1 MPLHSFGFSFSAM
14 SYMNTSGWRLCE
26 TDVTEIE
33 QGTRTPHGWANWTDQ
48 LISFPGPL
56 PSFSHKSFRK
66 PPDQLLRGIRFPKP
80 LCWGWRGRWILTVCS
95 VSLCAGDWGGY
106 SLSAFSPSVLGAG
119 GATHCMLSPPILGA
133 EGFTHCLLSLWI
145 SVFHKFHFFFQIQEL
160 RIHSLG
166 WFLTLSI
173 FLGHQY
179 PNQTHQEPRKSII
192 LKDSPEF
199 PHPYLW
205 GLLIARPN
213 ADSELVVLIL
223 PTAWKHC
230 AINAK

>member
-1 MPLHSFGFSFSAM
+1 MLLHSFGSSFSAM

-80 LCWGWRGRWILTVCS
+80 LCWGWGRGRWILIVCS

-133 EGFTHCLLSLWI
+133 EEVTHCLLSLWI
-145 SVFHKFHFFFQIQEL
+145 SVLHKFHFFSNSGVKNPQLGVVFDTFEFSGTLVPQPNTPRAKKVYHSQRQP
-160 RIHSLG
+160 RIPTSVSMG
-166 WFLTLSI
+166 TFD
-173 FLGHQY
+173 
-179 PNQTHQEPRKSII
+179 R
-192 LKDSPEF
+192 SP
-199 PHPYLW
+199 
-205 GLLIARPN
+205 
-213 ADSELVVLIL
+213 
-223 PTAWKHC
+223 
-230 AINAK
+230 